1 MEPTHTELC
10 LTEVSSK
17 LRDYHV
23 LAAIPAYSNSTAIP
37 GKMIKTSFSMIF
49 PLKIY
54 FGVEPTSINNH
65 NWVA

>member
-17 LRDYHV
+17 LGDHHV
-23 LAAIPAYSNSTAIP
+23 LATIPAIP